1 MTIGDPQ
8 LTLHSLKHKHAL
20 KDYRSYAPPRHE
32 GYALF
37 IKEGNYDIAYIPF
50 IVCFILTVIPSLY
63 NLGLNRVGSVLTAII
78 YGLGLWAS
86 CSLASSRSRSRYALL
101 VTTPRILIVIGYFS
115 YYEDANPYVIMIF
128 NALYTTI
135 VRLLDKYSI
144 RVDWKE
150 VRNLVW

>member
-1 MTIGDPQ
+1 M
-8 LTLHSLKHKHAL
+8 LLHSLKHKHAL

-37 IKEGNYDIAYIPF
+37 IKEGNYDIARIPI
-50 IVCFILTVIPSLY
+50 IVCFILTVIPPLY
-63 NLGLNRVGSVLTAII
+63 NLELNRVASVLTAII
-78 YGLGLWAS
+78 YGLGLRAS
-86 CSLASSRSRSRYALL
+86 CSLASSRFRSRYALL
-101 VTTPRILIVIGYFS
+101 VAIPRMLIVIGYCS

-128 NALYTTI
+128 NALYPTI
-135 VRLLDKYSI
+135 LRLLDKYSI